1 MQLID
6 INQLDS
12 AYGYYGTLIPGKKKK
27 IPVVLASTV
36 CRYPETTKGT
46 VFFDTMC
53 TDGKTPVNDSM
64 APHIATT
71 VPSRTTDGGGD
82 RDSWSRRE
90 EKFRESGHVFLA
102 NTRCAI
108 TNAWFHKSGRK
119 DESPTTHVR
128 DHVWNVHLH
137 GTLCQHF
144 NTEANRRLMLE
155 HDQEF
160 RYDFDYLWRIPRRAG
175 DIKRVPL
182 LAAEVESMHLDAK
195 VTKSNDSNND
205 YMVLRVPVEEGFL
218 RFGIKYPLSSICY
231 TDACSMDASMASFYG
246 AENMTTT
253 VLNKITMTAIV
264 YALQQYHGLSRKAA
278 FEFVGVQIYDVY
290 PVMKEGFYTFDDAHE
305 RPWMVNGD
313 HIWERNRYRLYG
325 EPLFDGT
332 ASTADIKRFT
342 KLYGST
348 MEYLRDVQA
357 MFTIDKPLEDNFWW
371 GGESYAPNWRT
382 TTKTCALLCHFLYN
396 QDDVDWDHDPLHGEK
411 GLSDCDWGLR
421 WINWSQSRNN
431 RTDFVLLQRLGVI
444 PFLPRITPDYKQAK
458 NWEWL
463 ATARRRLYPAC
474 VVVWDKLEKQLEK
487 QTAEIAKLSEMIG
500 EPIDPKWLKKAL
512 EYDVLRSGRPDT
524 AVFLLGAMEITALK
538 REDAEKQ
545 LREELGPPCY
555 VSLD

>member
-1 MQLID
+1 M
-6 INQLDS
+6 N
-12 AYGYYGTLIPGKKKK
+12 YRENFE
-27 IPVVLASTV
+27 
-36 CRYPETTKGT
+36 CRNCGGLLNP
-46 VFFDTMC
+46 D
-53 TDGKTPVNDSM
+53 N
-64 APHIATT
+64 IAHG
-71 VPSRTTDGGGD
+71 VIKCPFCGMSFAVI
-82 RDSWSRRE
+82 RE
-90 EKFRESGHVFLA
+90 
-102 NTRCAI
+102 
-108 TNAWFHKSGRK
+108 NA
-119 DESPTTHVR
+119 
-128 DHVWNVHLH
+128 
-137 GTLCQHF
+137 
-144 NTEANRRLMLE
+144 LE
-155 HDQEF
+155 
-160 RYDFDYLWRIPRRAG
+160 
-175 DIKRVPL
+175 
-182 LAAEVESMHLDAK
+182 EVESLIEMGDNELSACSFDRAYSYYSKAADKDPDEPQAHMGKALAKFKVQFLKDIVQNSLQPICHEVGDKKFADSPDYKAALEAASPEQREIYVSQAEEIDYIRNQFLNLKASGLAYDTFICVK
-195 VTKSNDSNND
+195 VTKSDDSNND

-246 AENMTTT
+246 SENMTTT

-278 FEFVGVQIYDVY
+278 FDFVGVQIYDVY

-325 EPLFDGT
+325 ESLFDGT

-357 MFTIDKPLEDNFWW
+357 MFAIDKPLEDNFWW

-421 WINWSQSRNN
+421 WINWSPSRNN

-444 PFLPRITPDYKQAK
+444 PFLPRITPDYKNAK
-458 NWEWL
+458 DWEWL

-474 VVVWDKLEKQLEK
+474 VVVWDKLEK

-545 LREELGPPCY
+545 LMEELESSCY